1 MKRIAAVVGAA
12 IAVVGGAVVVAIG
25 APAAVAD
32 TEVQGSL
39 VEDFAYPGADAI
51 LSEHGLSVVFGD
63 GHIQYVP
70 GPDDRVC
77 DADQIRVR
85 GAITGSDTTRNY
97 CFETTGSR
105 GFLVLEIPHTFMV
118 RAGSEDVVATAV
130 VPSEVTGEPAVEE
143 VFEIP
148 ANRQKPILPG
158 ADNDVLPQAV
168 LVELRFGDWGD
179 GA

>member
-1 MKRIAAVVGAA
+1 MKRVVAVVGAA
-12 IAVVGGAVVVAIG
+12 IAVVGGAMVVASG

-32 TEVQGSL
+32 SEVQGSL
-39 VEDFAYPGADAI
+39 VEDFAYPGADQI
-51 LSEHGLSVVFGD
+51 LSEHGLKVVSGD

-85 GAITGSDTTRNY
+85 GAVPGSDTTRNY

-118 RAGSEDVVATAV
+118 RAGADDVVATAV
-130 VPSEVTGEPAVEE
+130 IPPEVTGEKPTEE
-143 VFEIP
+143 VVEIP
-148 ANRQKPILPG
+148 ANRQRPISPG
-158 ADNDVLPQAV
+158 VDDEVLPQAV